1 MSYPHEEVYKPY
13 MYLSHMYPTAD
24 GDTVP
29 LVRMDAARHCPRA
42 QYAGST
48 QSFGKN
54 VEPQEIPK
62 HGSLMNVSGIREGER
77 KRMKRERLKGR
88 RGGDEG
94 GIPER
99 KSSQD

>member
-1 MSYPHEEVYKPY
+1 MVSYLHEEVYKPY
-13 MYLSHMYPTAD
+13 MYHSHMYPTAD
-24 GDTVP
+24 GDTLPSV
-29 LVRMDAARHCPRA
+29 VRMDAARHCPRV

-62 HGSLMNVSGIREGER
+62 HGSLMNVSRIREGE
-77 KRMKRERLKGR
+77 KKDEEGEIKGETR
-88 RGGDEG
+88 VAYQ
-94 GIPER
+94 